1 MTPTGTRDNRKAA
14 RVAVS
19 KGVWV
24 AWQQGKKSQRNVS
37 RVRDLSSGGV
47 FIATP
52 LGIAIGTNI
61 EMLFALPE
69 GETRIHGIVRYASSG
84 KGIGVEFTN
93 MGTGD
98 RARLQELLRRLNR

>member
-1 MTPTGTRDNRKAA
+1 MIQTGTRENRKAA

-19 KGVWV
+19 KGIWV
-24 AWQQGKKSQRNVS
+24 AWQLTKKQRHVS
-37 RVRDLSSGGV
+37 RVRDLSTGGV
-47 FIATP
+47 FIATS
-52 LGIAIGTNI
+52 LTIEIGTNV

-69 GETRIHGIVRYASSG
+69 GEMRIHGVVRYASLG

>member
-1 MTPTGTRDNRKAA
+1 MTQTGTRENRKAA

-19 KGVWV
+19 KGIWV
-24 AWQQGKKSQRNVS
+24 AWQLTKKQRHVS
-37 RVRDLSSGGV
+37 RVSDLSIGGV
-47 FIATP
+47 FIATT
-52 LGIAIGTNI
+52 LAISTGTNV

-69 GETRIHGIVRYASSG
+69 GEMRIHGVVRYAASG
-84 KGIGVEFTN
+84 KGVGVEFTN

>member
-1 MTPTGTRDNRKAA
+1 MVTGTKENRKAA

-19 KGVWV
+19 AGVWV
-24 AWQQGKKSQRNVS
+24 AWQLAKKKQRHVS
-37 RVRDLSSGGV
+37 RVSDLSLGGV

-52 LGIAIGTNI
+52 LTIATGTNI

-69 GETRIHGIVRYASSG
+69 GEMRIHGVVRYAAAG

>member
-1 MTPTGTRDNRKAA
+1 MMRTGTRENRKTP

-19 KGVWV
+19 QGIWV
-24 AWQQGKKSQRNVS
+24 AWQRTKGQRNVS
-37 RVRDLSSGGV
+37 RVSDLSTGGV
-47 FIATP
+47 FIATSISP
-52 LGIAIGTNI
+52 PVGTKI
-61 EMLFALPE
+61 DMLFALQE
-69 GETRIHGIVRYASSG
+69 GEMRIHGIVRYASSG

>member
-1 MTPTGTRDNRKAA
+1 MTPTGTRENRKAA

-24 AWQQGKKSQRNVS
+24 AWQQRKGQRNVS
-37 RVRDLSSGGV
+37 RVRDLSSGGI

-52 LGIAIGTNI
+52 LAIVIGTNI